1 MEKDIEKQKGI
12 TISDI
17 LGAIRKSWILL
28 LIIIVSVT
36 VIGAIYTFGFVKT
49 KYYAEG
55 SVSVEYK
62 DSNDS
67 LDTANS
73 LRYVNTIGDF
83 STSESIL
90 TKVSERLSSK
100 YSLSVT
106 SLRKVISASYSTD
119 AMIISYKVTTTNPTQ
134 SQDIVKALVENKAF
148 LDKIR
153 EYLDPGELSMDW
165 VEVYLLKDPKFIKTL
180 TALITVIQQINEG
193 KLDSTVEKEIDKRL
207 IYIKD
212 LCHHHHHHSH
222 VINDNNNSQEA
233 PSNEDNSTVDENS
246 DNNENLDENIE
257 G

>member
-1 MEKDIEKQKGI
+1 MSLLTRKETYNWLKVILKD
-12 TISDI
+12 
-17 LGAIRKSWILL
+17 
-28 LIIIVSVT
+28 
-36 VIGAIYTFGFVKT
+36 GF
-49 KYYAEG
+49 
-55 SVSVEYK
+55 YK
-62 DSNDS
+62 DDSNMYISVNKKLTEDDMDS
-67 LDTANS
+67 LTCSFVNLLGNS
-73 LRYVNTIGDF
+73 EIPHPQNHFDKKVLMSQFRINSHFIDVDNNTLGINKYGQLQVN
-83 STSESIL
+83 
-90 TKVSERLSSK
+90 V
-100 YSLSVT
+100 
-106 SLRKVISASYSTD
+106 D
-119 AMIISYKVTTTNPTQ
+119 ALVDN
-134 SQDIVKALVENKAF
+134 DNIVKALVENKAF

-222 VINDNNNSQEA
+222 VINDDDSQEE

-246 DNNENLDENIE
+246 QNIDDNENSDENIE

>member
-1 MEKDIEKQKGI
+1 MSLLTRKETYNWLKVILKD
-12 TISDI
+12 
-17 LGAIRKSWILL
+17 
-28 LIIIVSVT
+28 
-36 VIGAIYTFGFVKT
+36 GF
-49 KYYAEG
+49 
-55 SVSVEYK
+55 YK
-62 DSNDS
+62 DDSNMYISVNKKLTEDDMDS
-67 LDTANS
+67 LTCSFVNLLGNS
-73 LRYVNTIGDF
+73 EIPHPQNHFDKKVLMSQFRINSHFIDVDNNTLGINKYGQLQVN
-83 STSESIL
+83 
-90 TKVSERLSSK
+90 V
-100 YSLSVT
+100 
-106 SLRKVISASYSTD
+106 D
-119 AMIISYKVTTTNPTQ
+119 ALVDN
-134 SQDIVKALVENKAF
+134 DNIVKALVENKAF

-222 VINDNNNSQEA
+222 VINDDDSQEE

-246 DNNENLDENIE
+246 QNIDDNENLDENIE